1 MAIRIPI
8 ITDLQDKGI
17 RDAKKAFGDFK
28 IAVNNAEGGIGKFKA
43 GAGAAF
49 DSVKANAGNLAMAG
63 GAALVAFAA
72 QGIKAFQELALA
84 SGKFSDATG
93 LAVEDASRYIEVAGD
108 IGVPIDAVEGA
119 IGRLNKTI
127 GADPDKVR
135 DLGVDL
141 VYLADGSVD
150 VNATFLKTIE
160 RIKGI
165 KDPAEKAKVAAQL
178 LGKGW
183 QSVSTLI
190 EMGANDLSKALGD
203 VSDEQVID
211 PAELKKAKEFR
222 DTMDQFADKAKKLAL
237 ALGQFLIP
245 ILTDIIK
252 LVDVMV
258 SGIGDTW
265 NYLQKQW
272 DKTYF
277 ASVWDDISDT
287 AGMVVDDIKQG
298 FSDIWGM
305 FSDKKE
311 VIPVFAED
319 MVAAREDTEDFRDI
333 IKKAR
338 LDALL
343 PFTTAVDGMS
353 TALMNA
359 DNAWKVLTDSL
370 DEEVALDNLEVDLI
384 ELQEAAAKAFGSGAQ
399 ADIDAYEQQAADFV
413 AQLALIAG
421 GMDTLSSK
429 EILIRFKTQGSEA
442 ALELARWIA
451 NGAEYGGLSQR
462 DMLTL
467 AGISTLPVEEV
478 DGERALGG
486 PVMGGGT
493 YLVGERGPELFTPSS
508 SGNITANNA
517 LGGGGGTINITVT
530 SADPNEVVRALQT
543 YVRQSGPVP
552 VNTRTM

>member
-1 MAIRIPI
+1 MAINIPI
-8 ITDLQDKGI
+8 ITSLEDKGI
-17 RDAKKAFGDFK
+17 KAAKAAFSNFK
-28 IAVNNAEGGIGKFKA
+28 TSVADAEGGMNKFKA
-43 GAGAAF
+43 GSTAAL
-49 DSVKANAGNLAMAG
+49 DAVKANAGNFAIAA
-63 GAALVAFAA
+63 GAALVGFAA
-72 QGIKAFQELALA
+72 QGVKAFQELALGA
-84 SGKFSDATG
+84 EKFSTATG
-93 LAVEDASRYIEVAGD
+93 LAIEDASRYMEVAGD
-108 IGVPIDAVEGA
+108 IGIPIDAVEGA

-141 VYLADGSVD
+141 VYLKDGSVD
-150 VNATFLKTIE
+150 VNATFLNTIE

-183 QSVSTLI
+183 QSMSTLI
-190 EMGANDLSKALGD
+190 EMGAKDLSKALGN
-203 VSDEQVID
+203 VSDSKVID

-222 DTMDQFADKAKKLAL
+222 DTMDEFGDKAKDLSI

-252 LVDVMV
+252 LVDVMT

-265 NYLQKQW
+265 NYLQRKW
-272 DKTYF
+272 DQTYF

-319 MVAAREDTEDFRDI
+319 LRLAREDTDDFKAA
-333 IKKAR
+333 IKQAR
-338 LDALL
+338 LDAIL
-343 PFTTAVDGMS
+343 PFNNAVDGMS

-359 DNAWKVLTDSL
+359 DTAWKVLTDSL
-370 DEEVALDNLEVDLI
+370 NEEVALDNAKTKLDELET
-384 ELQEAAAKAFGSGAQ
+384 AAKRAFGSGAQ
-399 ADIDAYEQQAADFV
+399 ADIDAYEQQAAEF
-413 AQLALIAG
+413 ATMLSTIAG
-421 GMDTLSSK
+421 NMDNISSK
-429 EILIRFKTQGSEA
+429 EILLRFKTQGPA
-442 ALELARWIA
+442 AAVELARWIA
-451 NGAEYGGLSQR
+451 NGAEYGGLS
-462 DMLTL
+462 DIEKLNL
-467 AGISTLPVEEV
+467 AGISTLPQ
-478 DGERALGG
+478 RANGG
-486 PVMGGGT
+486 PVMSGTT
-493 YLVGERGPELFTPSS
+493 YLVGEQGPELFTPSS
-508 SGNITANNA
+508 SGNITPNHAM
-517 LGGGGGTINITVT
+517 GGGGTINITVT